1 MDGWMD
7 GWDTTTGSR
16 FVCKDG
22 GIAAMWNGATDRVGE
37 IGRRCLEQC
46 EQDYLLVVSSSCL
59 LSASFVQASAQYHH
73 ESNQPNENKG
83 GDKRFRSHW

>member
-7 GWDTTTGSR
+7 VWDTTTGSR

-37 IGRRCLEQC
+37 IGRRCLGA
-46 EQDYLLVVSSSCL
+46 V
-59 LSASFVQASAQYHH
+59 
-73 ESNQPNENKG
+73 
-83 GDKRFRSHW
+83 

>member
-7 GWDTTTGSR
+7 GWMDTTTGSR

-37 IGRRCLEQC
+37 IGRRCLGA
-46 EQDYLLVVSSSCL
+46 V
-59 LSASFVQASAQYHH
+59 
-73 ESNQPNENKG
+73 
-83 GDKRFRSHW
+83 